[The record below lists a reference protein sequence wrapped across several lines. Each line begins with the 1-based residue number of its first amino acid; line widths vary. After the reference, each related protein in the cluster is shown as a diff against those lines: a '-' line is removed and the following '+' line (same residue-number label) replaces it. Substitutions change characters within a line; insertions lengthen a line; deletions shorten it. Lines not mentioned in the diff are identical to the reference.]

1 MKKVPVWRV
10 FYTSIARVRA
20 ESRAE
25 AIDKAHL
32 VAGAA
37 LKRAHAVTPH
47 LADDVDIE
55 NIDMKDAYF
64 CGTDEVPTLMAA

>member
-1 MKKVPVWRV
+1 MKKVMVWRV
-10 FYTSIARVRA
+10 LYTSIARVRA

-25 AIDKAHL
+25 AIDKAHI
-32 VAGAA
+32 VAGQA
-37 LKRAHAVTPH
+37 LKQAHAITPH

-64 CGTDEVPTLMAA
+64 CGVEEVPTLMAA